1 MLEDAEAKS
10 PGTKKST
17 KALRKLMN
25 QAQKSKLVL
34 SSNKETLFQVPS
46 LYDDKDFAKSISRS
60 TFEEMLTK
68 EGWFERIPKVIEAA
82 LTRAGLELSAVTQVE
97 MIGGGWR
104 IPKVEEAVAAYFT
117 GNGGSHPE
125 GRGGSGGVLHGQR

>member
-1 MLEDAEAKS
+1 MYLFVVTIGAASIWIRCASRPFTPRRCAYERKLGGHFADIVLVQAMLEDAEAKI

-68 EGWFERIPKVIEAA
+68 EGWFERIPKVLCFSNSE
-82 LTRAGLELSAVTQVE
+82 LE
-97 MIGGGWR
+97 R
-104 IPKVEEAVAAYFT
+104 ILF
-117 GNGGSHPE
+117 
-125 GRGGSGGVLHGQR
+125 